1 MNALTEYADAW
12 DGFWRDAPPG
22 EGAVLWDAAPEEVAA
37 LHLPLLLSHTPGT
50 LPLVDVGCGNG
61 TQTRFLAR
69 HYARVIGVDLSGTAV
84 ERARGETEGTGEGTS
99 QGTAVSR
106 GTVEF
111 RRLDA
116 ADPAQVGKL
125 GEELGDADVYLRGVL
140 HQCGPDDRARIA
152 ASVATLVGRHG
163 RALVVEPARAAKDV
177 LLRLM
182 RREEGPPPALAAV
195 FSHGIAPVGM
205 DDGSVPGLFR
215 AGGLRVF
222 ASGSL
227 PLVLTVPGA
236 DGSPVALPANWLVV
250 GRNG

>member
-12 DGFWRDAPPG
+12 ESFWRDAPPG
-22 EGAVLWDAAPEEVAA
+22 AGAVLWDAAPEEVAA

-84 ERARGETEGTGEGTS
+84 E
-99 QGTAVSR
+99 
-106 GTVEF
+106 F

-116 ADPAQVGKL
+116 ADPAPVGKL
-125 GEELGDADVYLRGVL
+125 SEELGDADVYLRGVL

-163 RALVVEPARAAKDV
+163 RALVVEPARAA
-177 LLRLM
+177 
-182 RREEGPPPALAAV
+182 
-195 FSHGIAPVGM
+195 
-205 DDGSVPGLFR
+205 
-215 AGGLRVF
+215 
-222 ASGSL
+222 
-227 PLVLTVPGA
+227 
-236 DGSPVALPANWLVV
+236 
-250 GRNG
+250 